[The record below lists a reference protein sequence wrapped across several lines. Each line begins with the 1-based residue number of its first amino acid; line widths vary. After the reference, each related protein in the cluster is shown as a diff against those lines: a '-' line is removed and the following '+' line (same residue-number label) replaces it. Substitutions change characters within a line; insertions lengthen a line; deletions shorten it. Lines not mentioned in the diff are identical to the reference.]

1 MRTTLNIEDDVLL
14 AAKEIARLSGSSTG
28 QVISR
33 LVRQTLTRPP
43 AATTLDPKERES
55 TFGFRPFRSGTGIVT
70 NTHVERLRDEEGV

>member
-43 AATTLDPKERES
+43 TATTLEPEEHES
-55 TFGFRPFRSGTGIVT
+55 TFGFRPFRSRNGIVT
-70 NTHVERLRDEEGV
+70 NNLVERLRDDEGV